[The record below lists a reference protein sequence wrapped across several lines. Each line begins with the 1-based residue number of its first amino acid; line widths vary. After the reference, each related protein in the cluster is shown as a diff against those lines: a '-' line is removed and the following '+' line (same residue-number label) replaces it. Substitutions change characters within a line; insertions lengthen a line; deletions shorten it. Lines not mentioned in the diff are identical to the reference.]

1 MKDRA
6 IYANDQGKQER
17 HRDQREHLIELNP
30 PPKPRS
36 AFLLRFQLQRGIFA
50 PSHKASPTPGQFLG
64 HVTGGSLEMMV
75 VVQRAGKGI
84 PAHER

>member
-1 MKDRA
+1 
-6 IYANDQGKQER
+6 
-17 HRDQREHLIELNP
+17 
-30 PPKPRS
+30 
-36 AFLLRFQLQRGIFA
+36 LRFQLQRGIFA